1 MFLETSG
8 FLQSFR
14 GFKLSAT
21 ILNTDANIN
30 AKTVLIAEGAAT
42 ITGLQTFDRDPNPPF
57 AVSSGSAVV
66 PNLDADKLDGIEGA
80 AFVQSANLVWSTWT
94 PTLTNLVVGNGTMQ
108 GKYLQINKLVFV
120 DLHFTF
126 GATSTFGA
134 GAAWTFTYPVTAAD
148 AFGQVF
154 SVYML
159 DSGSNLYTGV
169 GTPASTTTFT
179 LNPSVTSS
187 AGSPVLDTGSV
198 TNTNPHTWAVND
210 QLRISGF
217 FRAA

>member
-1 MFLETSG
+1 MADVSVLNPDSDLSG
-8 FLQSFR
+8 RTLQ
-14 GFKLSAT
+14 T
-21 ILNTDANIN
+21 
-30 AKTVLIAEGAAT
+30 AEGAYT
-42 ITGLQTFDRDPNPPF
+42 VTGLHTFDRDPNPPF
-57 AVSSGSAVV
+57 AVTSGSAVV

-108 GKYLQINKLVFV
+108 GKYMQIGKLVFC

-187 AGSPVLDTGSV
+187 AGSPALDTGSV
-198 TNTNPHTWAVND
+198 TNTNPFTWAVND